1 MLSIVNAMQKAYT
14 KCTLF
19 AFIIDRF
26 DGKIHIGIKNVIK
39 KQGKTAKKG
48 SYFVRYLTLTF
59 HLL

>member
-1 MLSIVNAMQKAYT
+1 MQKAYT